1 MPYCADEDLLL
12 TADVMVLPAEKT
24 RFIRLTAEAMDSK
37 LGYLYAV
44 PVDIGTG
51 SSLPTHQKLLLKT
64 INAKMA
70 TGRMLMS
77 SAVGS
82 QNSEVNAYA
91 AYLIRE
97 AEMDLASI
105 ANGQV
110 DLNAPRVDESGDGVG
125 NVEDPTVDD
134 PFARIPGGWNADQTS
149 AVTTFEKNYMTES
162 TEQIKFTPADNI
174 LGEGRSTRIR

>member
-1 MPYCADEDLLL
+1 MPYCSDDDLLL
-12 TADVMVLPAEKT
+12 TADVMVSPAEKT
-24 RFIRLTAEAMDSK
+24 RFIRLTSEAMDAK
-37 LGYLYAV
+37 LGYLYSV
-44 PVDIGTG
+44 PINLDA
-51 SSLPTHQKLLLKT
+51 LPPHQKLLLKT

-77 SAVGS
+77 SSVGS
-82 QNSEVNAYA
+82 QNTEVNAYA

-110 DLNAPRVDESGDGVG
+110 DLNAPRVDEAGDGVG
-125 NVEDPTVDD
+125 VVADPTVED
-134 PFARIPGGWNADQTS
+134 PFARIPGGWNPDQTS
-149 AVTTFEKNYMTES
+149 AVTTFEKNYMTET